1 MVMDEIH
8 LKLLTIEHGL
18 PYINGTC
25 TLPCSHNMESAAIR
39 QMNFN
44 VVEERSS
51 KGQLTAYGTY
61 RIEAHRTED
70 KPRRHLATIII
81 AGISA

>member
-18 PYINGTC
+18 PYINVTC

-51 KGQLTAYGTY
+51 KGQLTAFL
-61 RIEAHRTED
+61 D
-70 KPRRHLATIII
+70 SNL
-81 AGISA
+81 